1 MRIALSADH
10 RGYTG
15 IKQLQ
20 EKLQREGHEAVIMG
34 DVSGPPADYPDRA
47 FQVGKAVAEGKADL
61 GVLLCGTGIG
71 MSIAANKVPG
81 VRAAVVHDEM
91 TAHLARSHNN
101 ANVVCMSADLLG
113 QRLIEKIVDS
123 FLGSNFEGGRHSRRI
138 HTIEAIEK
146 GKDPAGVV
154 E

>member
-81 VRAAVVHDEM
+81 A
-91 TAHLARSHNN
+91 LA
-101 ANVVCMSADLLG
+101 ANVENAYAARQGVEHDAMNVLVMGARTLGIEVARDLMHA
-113 QRLIEKIVDS
+113 
-123 FLGSNFEGGRHSRRI
+123 FLGAQFVEDERFIRRLNKVRQ
-138 HTIEAIEK
+138 IETDYQK
-146 GKDPAGVV
+146 N
-154 E
+154 